1 VTYIPRLLRV
11 APWIELS
18 FGWLIDR
25 FGPVLLRRRL
35 EGSRVSVRD

>member
-1 VTYIPRLLRV
+1 LLRV

-35 EGSRVSVRD
+35 AGSRVSVRD